1 MSRDITIG
9 LIGLGNRGISLLE
22 QVMLPQKVC
31 VAAVCDVYEDRRE
44 AAAKIITDA
53 GQGEPLKTDDYRKIL
68 EMPRIDAVINT
79 AAWETHVP
87 IACEAM
93 RAGKYIGFEVGGAY
107 SLDDCWKLVHV
118 YEETGVPCMMMENCC
133 YGRNELLVL
142 NMVRQGL
149 FGEVV
154 HCQGGYRHDLREEV
168 STGREKRHYRFR
180 NYLNRNGENY
190 PTHELG
196 PICNVLDIGHGNR
209 MVSLVSVASKA
220 AGLRE
225 YMLSRKD
232 EFPDAYDLHFTQG
245 DVVNTIITCAHG
257 ETIAI
262 ALDTTL
268 PRFYSRAF
276 QVQGTKAMY
285 MDDNHSI
292 FMDGKDNADEF
303 EWKKNWDN
311 ASLYYEQYDHP
322 VWKTYQKIGVRGSHD
337 GMDWLVFKAFFDAV
351 REKRQ
356 TPIDVY
362 DSAAMMAITPLSEQS
377 ISAGG
382 MPVAIP
388 DFTNG
393 AWITRAKWEP
403 GPEDW

>member
-1 MSRDITIG
+1 MSREIRIG

-22 QVMLPQKVC
+22 QVILPQKVC
-31 VAAVCDVYEDRRE
+31 VAAVCDVFEDRRE
-44 AAAKIITDA
+44 DAANIITGA
-53 GQGEPLKTDDYRKIL
+53 GQKAPLNTHDYRKIL
-68 EMPRIDAVINT
+68 EMPEIDAVMIT
-79 AAWETHVP
+79 AAWETHIP

-93 RAGKYIGFEVGGAY
+93 KAGKYAGFEVGGSY

-118 YEETGVPCMMMENCC
+118 YESTRVPCMMMENCC
-133 YGRNELLVL
+133 YGRDELMVL

-149 FGEVV
+149 FGQVI
-154 HCQGGYRHDLREEV
+154 HCEGGYRHDLREEV
-168 STGREKRHYRFR
+168 STGRERRHYRFR
-180 NYLNRNGENY
+180 NYLNRNCENY

-209 MVSLVSVASKA
+209 MVSLVSVASKS

-232 EFPDAYDLHFTQG
+232 AFPDVEDLSFAQG

-262 ALDTTL
+262 TLDTTL
-268 PRFYSRAF
+268 PRYYTRAF

-311 ASLYYEQYDHP
+311 ASAYYEQYDHP
-322 VWKTYQKIGVRGSHD
+322 VWKTYQKTGIRGGHD

-351 REKRQ
+351 RERRN

-362 DSAAMMAITPLSEQS
+362 DTAAMMAVTPLSEQS
-377 ISAGG
+377 ICTGG
-382 MPVAIP
+382 MPVAFP

-393 AWITRAKWEP
+393 AWITRERWEP
-403 GPEDW
+403 W

>member
-1 MSRDITIG
+1 MSREIRIG

-22 QVMLPQKVC
+22 QVILPQKVC
-31 VAAVCDVYEDRRE
+31 VAAVCDNYEDRRD
-44 AAAKIITDA
+44 AAAKLITDA
-53 GQGEPLKTDDYRKIL
+53 GQGEPLKTDDYKKIL
-68 EMPRIDAVINT
+68 EMPEIDAVMIT

-93 RAGKYIGFEVGGAY
+93 KAGKYAGFEVGGAY
-107 SLDDCWKLVHV
+107 SLDDCWKLVRV

-133 YGRNELLVL
+133 YGRNELMVL

-149 FGEVV
+149 FGQIV
-154 HCQGGYRHDLREEV
+154 HCEGGYRHDLREEV

-180 NYLNRNGENY
+180 NYLNRNCENY

-225 YMLSRKD
+225 YMLARKE
-232 EFPDAYDLHFTQG
+232 EFPDAADLRFVQG
-245 DVVNTIITCAHG
+245 DVVNTIISCAHG
-257 ETIAI
+257 ETISI

-303 EWKKNWDN
+303 E
-311 ASLYYEQYDHP
+311 
-322 VWKTYQKIGVRGSHD
+322 
-337 GMDWLVFKAFFDAV
+337 
-351 REKRQ
+351 
-356 TPIDVY
+356 
-362 DSAAMMAITPLSEQS
+362 
-377 ISAGG
+377 
-382 MPVAIP
+382 
-388 DFTNG
+388 
-393 AWITRAKWEP
+393 
-403 GPEDW
+403 